1 MKKIV
6 LLSLCLVVF
15 CAFATGQK
23 PPVDVERQ
31 IADAAPAALPQS
43 PRVKD
48 IRPDLFH
55 QNLKGK
61 VKSVATYNIDHDR
74 QQTDKYIVSEEF
86 YNQDGD
92 RIRGVYYN
100 DNSQPRNVAV
110 YGFVDNMRVAR
121 WGDVKDK
128 NGKLPSDRSV
138 QMPVSD
144 KNPAAKNADKRFD
157 TRYVF
162 KYDETGRLAEE
173 EHLSAT
179 GELLTRTVYKYETPT
194 RRLIR
199 EFAGGTDELA
209 RMTEILDD
217 AGNVI
222 ELWLYD
228 EDKKV
233 QDIQVIKR
241 EFDPQG
247 NWTVEKVF
255 VKQTA
260 AGKTNLKPL
269 ATNYRTITYY
279 E

>member
-6 LLSLCLVVF
+6 FVSLCLVVF
-15 CAFATGQK
+15 GAFARAQK
-23 PPVDVERQ
+23 PAVDVVRQ
-31 IADAAPAALPQS
+31 IADATPAALPQL
-43 PRVKD
+43 PKVKET
-48 IRPDLFH
+48 RSDLFH

-61 VKSVATYNIDHDR
+61 VKTVATYNIDHDR
-74 QQTDKYIVSEEF
+74 RQTEKYIVSEEF

-92 RIRGVYYN
+92 RVRGVYYN

-110 YGFVDNMRVAR
+110 YGFIDNMRVAR
-121 WGDVKDK
+121 WGDVKDDK
-128 NGKLPSDRSV
+128 GQLPSDRSV
-138 QMPVSD
+138 QIPVSD
-144 KNPAAKNADKRFD
+144 KEEPARKSDTRFD

-162 KYDETGRLAEE
+162 KYDSAGRLAEE
-173 EHLSAT
+173 VHLSNT
-179 GELLTRTVYKYETPT
+179 GELLTRSVYKYETPT

-199 EFAGGTDELA
+199 EFAGGTEELA

-233 QDIQVIKR
+233 QDVQVMKR

-255 VKQTA
+255 VKETVN
-260 AGKTNLKPL
+260 GKTNLKPL

>member
-1 MKKIV
+1 MKTIV
-6 LLSLCLVVF
+6 LLSLCLVLF
-15 CAFATGQK
+15 SAFAMGQK
-23 PPVDVERQ
+23 PSVDVGRQ
-31 IADAAPAALPQS
+31 IADAAPAALRQS

-48 IRPDLFH
+48 IRSDLFH

-61 VKSVATYNIDHDR
+61 VKTVATYNIDHDR

-100 DNSQPRNVAV
+100 DNSQPRNMAV

-128 NGKLPSDRSV
+128 NGKLRSDRSV

-144 KNPAAKNADKRFD
+144 KNPVAKNADARYD

-162 KYDETGRLAEE
+162 KYDESGRLAEE
-173 EHLSAT
+173 VHLSNT

-217 AGNVI
+217 AGNVT

-241 EFDPQG
+241 EFDTQG

-260 AGKTNLKPL
+260 DGKTNLKPL

>member
-6 LLSLCLVVF
+6 FVSLCLVVF
-15 CAFATGQK
+15 GAFVRAQK
-23 PPVDVERQ
+23 PAVDVVRQ
-31 IADAAPAALPQS
+31 IADATPAALPQL
-43 PRVKD
+43 PKVKE
-48 IRPDLFH
+48 IRSDLFH

-61 VKSVATYNIDHDR
+61 VKAVATYNIDHERR
-74 QQTDKYIVSEEF
+74 QTEKYIVSEEF
-86 YNQDGD
+86 YNEDGD
-92 RIRGVYYN
+92 RVRGVYYN

-110 YGFVDNMRVAR
+110 YGFIDNMRVAR
-121 WGDVKDK
+121 WGDVKDDK
-128 NGKLPSDRSV
+128 GQLPSDRSV
-138 QMPVSD
+138 QIPVSD
-144 KNPAAKNADKRFD
+144 KEEPARKSDTRFD

-162 KYDETGRLAEE
+162 KYDSAGRLAEE
-173 EHLSAT
+173 VHLSNT
-179 GELLTRTVYKYETPT
+179 GELLTRSVYKYETPT

-199 EFAGGTDELA
+199 EFAGGTEELA

-222 ELWLYD
+222 ERWLYD

-233 QDIQVIKR
+233 QDVQVMKR
-241 EFDPQG
+241 GFDPQG

-255 VKQTA
+255 VKETVN
-260 AGKTNLKPL
+260 GKTNLKPL